1 MDSPAPHEPRAAS
14 ALALAACFCAALA
27 APAALTLVARPPS
40 SEIEREFRR
49 PAPFPATPVSAATL
63 AVWPRMFDAWYADHF
78 GLRSTLIRWN
88 NALALF
94 ALGDSPTSEIVVGPE
109 QWMFTTRDRAVEVRR
124 GADPFSER
132 ELALWADVL
141 ADRRRWCEERGVRY
155 VFAIA
160 PNKES
165 IYADYWPERLD
176 VFAPT
181 RREQLVEYVRG
192 RADVPLL
199 DLTPA
204 LAQARVD
211 FAREGDVYFRLGTH
225 WNDRGALYAYR
236 ALLEHAAQGAP
247 QFAPRPLSDFS
258 FVATDFQDDSWAGRL
273 YLEDVLTQPNVELK
287 LEFERG
293 VPESFWREAREKR
306 LVSIDSTH
314 ARSDLPRAVVFHDS
328 MGEKLRPL
336 LAEHFSRASF
346 RWVSDF
352 DTDLIEREKPD
363 IVIQLFVER
372 ALSAFSLSTSPFDT
386 PERCQAEF
394 EASSQVLVRGL
405 AGLEADRSAPQRP
418 VELAPGP
425 DGSVTVRY
433 GGGGVL
439 APQFEPPAGGWPVLR
454 LEFDA
459 PADGQALIEFK
470 TERHREYAR
479 IARGIQ
485 RPIRAGRNVVFVK
498 LRVPQLAGRLRLHPG
513 LAAGE
518 YVLRDLEVRAV
529 PE

>member
-1 MDSPAPHEPRAAS
+1 MAAPAPHSTRAAS
-14 ALALAACFCAALA
+14 AFALAACFCAALA
-27 APAALTLVARPPS
+27 APALLTLASRPAA

-49 PAPFPATPVSAATL
+49 PAPFPARPVSAQTL

-88 NALALF
+88 NALTLF
-94 ALGDSPTSEIVVGPE
+94 ALEDSPTSEIVVGPE
-109 QWMFTTRDRAVEVRR
+109 QWMFTTRDRAVQVRR
-124 GADPFSER
+124 GADPFSAR
-132 ELALWADVL
+132 ELELWADVL

-160 PNKES
+160 PNKET
-165 IYADYWPERLD
+165 IYPDRWPARLD
-176 VFAPT
+176 IVGPT
-181 RREQLVEYVRG
+181 RREQLVEHVRE
-192 RADVPLL
+192 RADVPLV

-204 LAQARVD
+204 LEQARAD
-211 FAREGDVYFRLGTH
+211 FAREGEVYFRLGTH

-236 ALLEHAAQGAP
+236 ALLEHAARESP
-247 QFAPRPLSDFS
+247 QFAPRPLGDFS
-258 FVATDFQDDSWAGRL
+258 FAPTDFQDDSWAGRL
-273 YLEDVLTQPNVELK
+273 YLEDVLTQPNVEVQLA
-287 LEFERG
+287 FERG
-293 VPESFWREAREKR
+293 VPDSFWREAREKR
-306 LVSIDSTH
+306 LVSIDTAH
-314 ARSDLPRAVVFHDS
+314 ARDDLPRAVVFHDS

-372 ALSAFSLSTSPFDT
+372 ALSAFSLSTSPLDT

-394 EASSQVLVRGL
+394 EASTSVLARGL
-405 AGLEADRSAPQRP
+405 AELEADRSQAGRP
-418 VELAPGP
+418 VELVRGG

-439 APQFEPPAGGWPVLR
+439 APHFEAPAGAWPVLR

-459 PADGQALIEFK
+459 PADGHALVEFK

-479 IARGIQ
+479 IARGVQ

-498 LRVPQLAGRLRLHPG
+498 LRVPQLSGRLRLHPG